1 MELTLI
7 HNSSSIGVVVEV
19 ADHVS
24 ERQQGLMCRE
34 TVPFGSGMLFVFEQP
49 RSLNFWM
56 FNTYVPLDILFLD
69 DDRELVNGLQMD
81 PCPRPEDYEDD
92 AWRRACLTAAGGYAS
107 NGDAKYALELPAGW
121 LASNDWD
128 LDDLDGLEVSW

>member
-7 HNSSSIGVVVEV
+7 HNSSSIGVVAEV

-49 RSLNFWM
+49 RTLNFWM
-56 FNTYVPLDILFLD
+56 FNTYQPLDILYLD
-69 DDRELVNGLQMD
+69 GERVVVDALRME

-92 AWRRACLTAAGGYAS
+92 AWRRACLNAADGYAS
-107 NGDAKYALELPAGW
+107 NGDAKYALELAAGW
-121 LASNDWD
+121 LDSIGWD
-128 LDDLDGLEVSW
+128 LDDLNGLEVSW